1 MWVSVASTCAGPHCS
16 FRSFF
21 TGRRVLAP
29 RTLRRFTLAGLE
41 WALRLA
47 KPAVQ
52 TVVLAADG
60 LSDLVAMGTVAR
72 WKRIR

>member
-1 MWVSVASTCAGPHCS
+1 MWVSVASTCTGPHCGFGS
-16 FRSFF
+16 FL
-21 TGRRVLAP
+21 TGPRVVAP
-29 RTLRRFTLAGLE
+29 RTLQRFTLAGLG

-47 KPAVQ
+47 KSAVQ